1 VLALKAEKTE
11 VEDLRKNKTNKDD
24 SANQMKA
31 IDIIH
36 KQLSHT
42 VVLMI
47 ELLKTLVNDT
57 IDSVAV
63 RQTKRL

>member
-1 VLALKAEKTE
+1 
-11 VEDLRKNKTNKDD
+11 
-24 SANQMKA
+24 
-31 IDIIH
+31 
-36 KQLSHT
+36 LSHT

>member
-1 VLALKAEKTE
+1 MLALKAEKTE